1 MTSPDA
7 YHRGHAIAFLKVT
20 QTRVM
25 VDQAARHMSET
36 TEQLELRLANSWAV
50 IEGESSKADAAI
62 SNYGLSIERLRTLT
76 KEPA

>member
-1 MTSPDA
+1 
-7 YHRGHAIAFLKVT
+7 
-20 QTRVM
+20 M

-76 KEPA
+76 KEPT